1 MFFFSSEFQNSRKG
15 SFLKNEILKKMKP
28 QPQSRISVEALAD
41 DGSRAFFGELLK
53 RLARLGI
60 PSMAHNL
67 VGSQLKAK
75 CLGACF
81 IDLGR
86 TPSGSYV
93 LFFPKSTIYVRI
105 PY

>member
-1 MFFFSSEFQNSRKG
+1 
-15 SFLKNEILKKMKP
+15 MKP